1 MTQTVAGTTD
11 ETDVGPERPRPSR
24 LPARFAV
31 PLAAVA
37 GAVSV
42 LAFPR
47 TYWWPMLPLG
57 VAMLAVAVHGQRV
70 RTGLLLGGVY
80 GVTYFLPLL
89 FWVRVLGYD
98 AWTVLS
104 LIETLYVAVMGAG
117 MALVSRLR
125 LWPLWSACLWVLQE
139 LVRGHEPFGGF
150 SWGRLAFGETHT
162 PYTPLASLGGAPL
175 VTFAV
180 ALTGG
185 LLAWA
190 ALWLTTKRLRA
201 VLAVAGAIVL
211 ACCGLLV
218 PAPRASGRT
227 FDVAVVQ
234 GNVPREGLDFL
245 GQREAVLRNH
255 AAATHQLAAE
265 IRAGKVP
272 KPDFVV
278 WPENASDV
286 DPIHD
291 PGARTIVQS
300 AVDDVGVPTLVGG
313 LVLSDGGQ
321 KLTNTGIVWDP
332 RTGPGQEYSKRQLVP
347 FGEYLPMRPL
357 MSKLIGPRA
366 DRIGDFTPGTKPG
379 RLSVGGVRVGDV
391 MCYEVAYDQRV
402 RSSMVGASI
411 LTVQTNNATY
421 GGTLQLDQQFSI
433 SRLRA
438 VEHGRPVAIAATSGI
453 SAIIDQHGDV
463 LAESKQFTR
472 AMYVRSV
479 HVVQGVTLADRIGP
493 WPERILAIVGFLAV
507 AGALLASRRER
518 KRTRSTAAQ
527 ELTT

>member
-11 ETDVGPERPRPSR
+11 ETEVGADRPRPFR
-24 LPARFAV
+24 LPSRFAV
-31 PLAAVA
+31 PLAAVG
-37 GAVSV
+37 GAVSL

-47 TYWWPMLPLG
+47 TYWWPTLPLG
-57 VAMLAVAVHGQRV
+57 VALLAVTVYGQRV
-70 RTGLLLGGVY
+70 RTGALLGGLY
-80 GVTYFLPLL
+80 GVAFFFPLL
-89 FWVRVLGYD
+89 FWVRVIGYD
-98 AWTVLS
+98 AWAVLS
-104 LIETLYVAVMGAG
+104 VIETLYVAAMGAG
-117 MALVSRLR
+117 LALVSRLR

-139 LVRGHEPFGGF
+139 LVRDHVPFGGF

-180 ALTGG
+180 ALTGS
-185 LLAWA
+185 LVAWA
-190 ALWLTTKRLRA
+190 VLRLTTQRLRA
-201 VLAVAGAIVL
+201 GIGVAGAVL
-211 ACCGLLV
+211 LVCCGLFV
-218 PAPRASGRT
+218 PAPHATGRT
-227 FDVAVVQ
+227 FTVAVVQ
-234 GNVPREGLDFL
+234 GNVPQEGLDFL

-291 PGARTIVQS
+291 PGARALVTS
-300 AVDDVGVPTLVGG
+300 AVRDVGVPVLVGG
-313 LVLSDGGQ
+313 LVVSDDGK

-332 RTGPGQEYSKRQLVP
+332 RTGPGQEYSKRHLVP
-347 FGEYLPMRPL
+347 FGEYVPMRSV
-357 MSKLIGPRA
+357 MTRLIGGQLE
-366 DRIGDFTPGTKPG
+366 RIPQDFTPGTEPG
-379 RLSVGGVRVGDV
+379 RLRIGGVGVGDV
-391 MCYEVAYDQRV
+391 MCYEVAYDQSV
-402 RSSMVGASI
+402 RSSMAGASI

-438 VEHGRPVAIAATSGI
+438 VEHDRPVAIAATSGI

-463 LAESKQFTR
+463 LAESRQFTR
-472 AMYVRSV
+472 AMYVRRV
-479 HVVQGVTLADRIGP
+479 PVVDGVTLADRVGA
-493 WPERILAIVGFLAV
+493 WPERVVAIVGLLAL
-507 AGALLASRRER
+507 AGAVIVRRRER
-518 KRTRSTAAQ
+518 MHEQDGTRG
-527 ELTT
+527 TT

>member
-11 ETDVGPERPRPSR
+11 ETEVADRPQPFR
-24 LPARFAV
+24 LPSRFAV

-47 TYWWPMLPLG
+47 IYWWPMLPLG
-57 VAMLAVAVHGQRV
+57 VALLAVAVHGQRA
-70 RTGLLLGGVY
+70 RTGALLGGLY
-80 GVTYFLPLL
+80 GVAYFLPLL

-98 AWTVLS
+98 AWSVLS
-104 LIETLYVAVMGAG
+104 LIETLYVAAMGAG
-117 MALVSRLR
+117 LALVSRLR

-150 SWGRLAFGETHT
+150 SWGRLAFGEAHT

-190 ALWLTTKRLRA
+190 ALRLTTHRLRA
-201 VLAVAGAIVL
+201 ALAVAGAILL

-218 PAPRASGRT
+218 PAPQATGRT
-227 FDVAVVQ
+227 ISVAVVQ

-272 KPDFVV
+272 KPDFVL

-291 PGARTIVQS
+291 LGARAIVTS
-300 AVDDVGVPTLVGG
+300 AVQDVGVPVLVGG
-313 LVLSDGGQ
+313 LVLSDGGK

-332 RTGPGQEYSKRQLVP
+332 HTGPGQEYSKRQLVP

-357 MSKLIGPRA
+357 MTRLIGPRA
-366 DRIGDFTPGTKPG
+366 DRIGNFTPGTKPG
-379 RLSVGGVRVGDV
+379 GLHIDGVRVGDV
-391 MCYEVAYDQRV
+391 MCYEVAYDERV

-472 AMYVRSV
+472 AMYVRR
-479 HVVQGVTLADRIGP
+479 VQLVDGVTLADRVGA
-493 WPERILAIVGFLAV
+493 WPERVAAIVGLFAM
-507 AGALLASRRER
+507 AGAVFARRRER
-518 KRTRSTAAQ
+518 TRARMSQTTRGTA
-527 ELTT
+527 

>member
-1 MTQTVAGTTD
+1 MTQTVAGAPD
-11 ETDVGPERPRPSR
+11 ETEVRADRPRPFR
-24 LPARFAV
+24 LPLRFAV

-47 TYWWPMLPLG
+47 TYWWPALPLG
-57 VAMLAVAVHGQRV
+57 VGTVTVALYGRRL
-70 RTGLLLGGVY
+70 RTGALLGGVY
-80 GVTYFLPLL
+80 GLAYFFPLL
-89 FWVRVLGYD
+89 FWLRVLGYD
-98 AWTVLS
+98 AWTALS
-104 LIETLYVAVMGAG
+104 LIETLYVAAMGAG
-117 MALVSRLR
+117 IALVSRLR

-139 LVRGHEPFGGF
+139 LVRGHVPFGGF

-162 PYTPLASLGGAPL
+162 PYTALASLGGAPL

-180 ALTGG
+180 ALTGS

-190 ALWLTTKRLRA
+190 VLRLTTHTLGA
-201 VLAVAGAIVL
+201 ALAVAGAVL
-211 ACCGLLV
+211 VACSGLFV
-218 PAPRASGRT
+218 PAPHATGRSVT
-227 FDVAVVQ
+227 VAVVQ
-234 GNVPREGLDFL
+234 GNVPQEGLDFL

-272 KPDFVV
+272 EPDFVV

-291 PGARTIVQS
+291 PGARAIVTS
-300 AVDDVGVPTLVGG
+300 AVQDVGVPVLVGG
-313 LVLSDGGQ
+313 LVLSNGG
-321 KLTNTGIVWDP
+321 KRLTNTGIVWDP
-332 RTGPGQEYSKRQLVP
+332 STGPGQEYSKRQLVP
-347 FGEYLPMRPL
+347 FGEYVPLRPL
-357 MSKLIGPRA
+357 MTRLVGRL
-366 DRIGDFTPGTKPG
+366 DRIPQDFTPGTTPG
-379 RLSVGGVRVGDV
+379 RLRVGGVRVGDV

-402 RSSMVGASI
+402 RSSMAGASL

-453 SAIIDQHGDV
+453 SAVIDQRGDV
-463 LAESKQFTR
+463 LAESRQFTR
-472 AMYVRSV
+472 AMYVRRV
-479 HVVQGVTLADRIGP
+479 PVVDAVTLADRVGP
-493 WPERILAIVGFLAV
+493 WPERGLAIVG
-507 AGALLASRRER
+507 LLAMVGAVISWRRAR
-518 KRTRSTAAQ
+518 ATQTTRGAT
-527 ELTT
+527 

>member
-1 MTQTVAGTTD
+1 
-11 ETDVGPERPRPSR
+11 
-24 LPARFAV
+24 
-31 PLAAVA
+31 
-37 GAVSV
+37 
-42 LAFPR
+42 
-47 TYWWPMLPLG
+47 
-57 VAMLAVAVHGQRV
+57 
-70 RTGLLLGGVY
+70 
-80 GVTYFLPLL
+80 
-89 FWVRVLGYD
+89 VLGSD
-98 AWTVLS
+98 AWAVLS

-190 ALWLTTKRLRA
+190 ALWLTRRRLRA

-211 ACCGLLV
+211 VCCGLLV

-291 PGARTIVQS
+291 LGARAIVTS
-300 AVDDVGVPTLVGG
+300 AVQDVGVPVLVGG
-313 LVLSDGGQ
+313 LVLSDGGK

-332 RTGPGQEYSKRQLVP
+332 RSGPGQEYSKRQLVP
-347 FGEYLPMRPL
+347 FGEYVPLRPV
-357 MSKLIGPRA
+357 MTKLVGRL
-366 DRIGDFTPGTKPG
+366 DRIPMDFTPGTRPG
-379 RLSVGGVRVGDV
+379 ELRLDGVRVGDV

-402 RSSMVGASI
+402 RSSMAGASL

-472 AMYVRSV
+472 AMYVRRV
-479 HVVQGVTLADRIGP
+479 QLVQGVTLADRVGA
-493 WPERILAIVGFLAV
+493 WPERVAAIVGLLAV
-507 AGALLASRRER
+507 AGALFVRRER
-518 KRTRSTAAQ
+518 GRGRARMRSSAGAD
-527 ELTT
+527 E